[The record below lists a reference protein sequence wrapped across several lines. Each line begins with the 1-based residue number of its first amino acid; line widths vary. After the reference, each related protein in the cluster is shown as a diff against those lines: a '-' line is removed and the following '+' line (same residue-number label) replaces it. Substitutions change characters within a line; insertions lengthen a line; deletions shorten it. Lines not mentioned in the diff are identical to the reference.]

1 MGYYDEGKNVRQYI
15 QMAEGYD
22 GEFIIS
28 RLTEFLPVGKTVLEL
43 GMGPG
48 KDLEILQKFYT
59 VTGSDL
65 SLLFINLFRQ
75 DHPDADLVVLD
86 AVTLDIERTFD
97 AIYSNK
103 VLYHLTSEQLLQSL
117 MRQWEILEPAGI
129 VCHTFW
135 HGQGEETQ
143 HGLYFKYYQLDE
155 LLRIIPDRFNV
166 LTAELYREME
176 VDDSILLI
184 LQKQ

>member
-1 MGYYDEGKNVRQYI
+1 MGYYNEGKNVRQYI

-28 RLTEFLPVGKTVLEL
+28 RLKEYLPAGKTILEL

-48 KDLEILQKFYT
+48 KDLEILQRFYT
-59 VTGSDL
+59 VTGSDF
-65 SLLFINLFRQ
+65 SQVFVDLFRQ
-75 DHPDADLVVLD
+75 EHPDADLVLLD
-86 AVTLDIERTFD
+86 AVTLDIDRTFD

-129 VCHTFW
+129 ACHSFW
-135 HGQGEETQ
+135 RGQGEETQ
-143 HGLYFKYYQLDE
+143 HGLYFKYYQRDE
-155 LLRIIPDRFNV
+155 LIRNIPDRFKV
-166 LTAELYREME
+166 LTAELYAEME

-184 LQKQ
+184 LQKR